1 MICALI
7 LQRTQMQQAKIIN
20 TELCLHISYISKR
33 KLNGL
38 KMKNLVIKVRNH
50 LERSVLNMF
59 KRLKQNITVVMW
71 MKV

>member
-1 MICALI
+1 M
-7 LQRTQMQQAKIIN
+7 N
-20 TELCLHISYISKR
+20 
-33 KLNGL
+33 
-38 KMKNLVIKVRNH
+38 NLVIKVRNH